1 MASLSLRLA
10 AASAMMRA
18 VFSSTTRRLPTL
30 LSIPQSSK
38 GISKG
43 PAWCAMFLLGPLSCS
58 PRSRPIDL
66 CQTKLA
72 RRGSPSICATRTH
85 GCRTEWERTAGSCSS
100 AQRLQHSK
108 LTGKKGRWVH
118 RFLSTSTVRSFRSG
132 PGLDQNSRRKRT
144 ISLASRR
151 PEQCGCWRKSS
162 RAGAVACA
170 PRFNST
176 DMMRWILPVPSV
188 AQLAKNA
195 IPCSLAQQHA
205 PVAAATTAEYCYV
218 LALGCWRH
226 RWLSGLSLLHSR
238 HAERR
243 RLCSHTPAPPQN
255 WH

>member
-1 MASLSLRLA
+1 MI
-10 AASAMMRA
+10 RA
-18 VFSSTTRRLPTL
+18 RA
-30 LSIPQSSK
+30 Q
-38 GISKG
+38 
-43 PAWCAMFLLGPLSCS
+43 PAG
-58 PRSRPIDL
+58 
-66 CQTKLA
+66 
-72 RRGSPSICATRTH
+72 
-85 GCRTEWERTAGSCSS
+85 
-100 AQRLQHSK
+100 
-108 LTGKKGRWVH
+108 WVH

-205 PVAAATTAEYCYV
+205 NLRRSS
-218 LALGCWRH
+218 LAVKNSLHKRPPKRLDLTLNPAVKTVGTPM
-226 RWLSGLSLLHSR
+226 GLSTFQELDEVKEEEE
-238 HAERR
+238 AEEVGEEEEEGGAKR
-243 RLCSHTPAPPQN
+243 
-255 WH
+255 